1 MVCWKNVTKLNT
13 PVFYLS
19 LHRKPIALKIKVW
32 LTLSLRD
39 FIVCKVFFLI
49 FPEGSESINNFILS
63 FPLLRNQRQ
72 VNNNLTNL
80 HETKERKKERRDH
93 LATGKKE
100 AIGSYLGSYRLRKDH
115 RSWRRVLEPNS
126 RNKSNLAKRKNYNFL
141 AYNRF
146 GNS

>member
-1 MVCWKNVTKLNT
+1 MTKLNT

-32 LTLSLRD
+32 LTLSLRN

-49 FPEGSESINNFILS
+49 FPEGSETINNFLLS
-63 FPLLRNQRQ
+63 FPLLRNKRQ

-80 HETKERKKERRDH
+80 HETKERKKDEIIWPWE
-93 LATGKKE
+93 KKRK
-100 AIGSYLGSYRLRKDH
+100 AIGSYLGSYRMRKDH

-141 AYNRF
+141 AYYRF